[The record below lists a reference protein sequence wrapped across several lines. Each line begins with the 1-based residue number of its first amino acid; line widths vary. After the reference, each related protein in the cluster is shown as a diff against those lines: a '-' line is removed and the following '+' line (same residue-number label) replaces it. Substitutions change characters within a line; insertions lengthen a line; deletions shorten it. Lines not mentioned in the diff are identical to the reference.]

1 MLSKKLIKHRR
12 LMTYALLAFITTT
25 TLTVGITPS
34 ATASQFEWETTQT
47 EQKWGGF
54 TPPKINKFT
63 DLPTVSLNNNFK
75 PEQIAPTEDR
85 KFKTCL
91 SDLSC
96 TPPEFFSNTWNK
108 SQKILF
114 NIFNPNPDV
123 NLNPEVKFLQKP
135 ITNPANTG
143 QVKFSIKLPNQH
155 PNDNPGNPYNMFR
168 CVVYVSQLPSTL
180 DTSCTGLQWQE
191 GQTQLPV
198 YDYFY
203 NWKNIG
209 FGTVGILIKSCFDLC
224 IVADSATI
232 DNQGQLPPQYAP
244 EQQPGYTTE
253 GEPARQLEIKLTCK
267 ASNGTISQVT
277 KYSDTYLHS
286 QGKTAHADLSC
297 PSNTRIIKS
306 EIYEKKYVNGQWVVS
321 GSSNVNNKPGLISE
335 AEYPANTSSQTNPD
349 VNCVTGQDVCKLDI
363 VVPSNNGAV
372 SCFNNISICQDFVA
386 EVKTKINNGTYD
398 QSTSK
403 YTCIYNNSIRNM
415 SECKPIFSVVEANQF
430 NISNNT
436 PPNTKSIEDVKECA
450 PAGLQILNPYSF
462 SVSLGCVL
470 ETLFVPTQGIDYT
483 ESIINKFYENV
494 GLAET
499 AEFVEG
505 LRDPVI
511 SAINANSGYCGGL
524 DVRIPLALTTEW
536 GATPDK
542 YVTVF
547 LFSHCEGI
555 LKNIS
560 DIWMPIVSGAVYMTG
575 ILLCLNMFLGAFGIK
590 LFFKGGTGV
599 DVTP

>member
-1 MLSKKLIKHRR
+1 MLSKKFIKHRR
-12 LMTYALLAFITTT
+12 LMTYALLAFITIT
-25 TLTVGITPS
+25 TLSVGITPPAS
-34 ATASQFEWETTQT
+34 ASQFEWQTTET

-63 DLPTVSLNNNFK
+63 DLPTVSLNTNFK
-75 PEQIAPTEDR
+75 PEQTAPTEDR

-91 SDLSC
+91 TDLSC

-108 SQKILF
+108 GQKILF

-180 DTSCTGLQWQE
+180 DTSCTGLQWIE

-244 EQQPGYTTE
+244 EQQPGYGTE

-321 GSSNVNNKPGLISE
+321 GSSNVNNKPGLIAE

-363 VVPSNNGAV
+363 LVPSNNGAV

-386 EVKTKINNGTYD
+386 EVKTKINNGTYN

-403 YTCIYNNSIRNM
+403 YTCIYNNTVRDM
-415 SECKPIFSVVEANQF
+415 SECKPIFSVVEANQY
-430 NISNNT
+430 NIGNNT
-436 PPNTKSIEDVKECA
+436 PANTKSIEDIKECA
-450 PAGLQILNPYSF
+450 PAGLQVLNPYAF
-462 SVSLGCVL
+462 AVSLGCTLEVL
-470 ETLFVPTQGIDYT
+470 FIPTTNRFTDIVQQAYLTNTPLPQILSLIST
-483 ESIINKFYENV
+483 FTTPITSAKSILNN
-494 GLAET
+494 
-499 AEFVEG
+499 
-505 LRDPVI
+505 
-511 SAINANSGYCGGL
+511 NYCQGL
-524 DVRIPLALTTEW
+524 DIVLPLEITEW
-536 GATPDK
+536 GATPNK
-542 YVTVF
+542 STTIF
-547 LFSHCEGI
+547 LFGACDGVAKKLSDLWLPLANSVVYLSGLVIGI
-555 LKNIS
+555 NLYLRAWGLS
-560 DIWMPIVSGAVYMTG
+560 
-575 ILLCLNMFLGAFGIK
+575 
-590 LFFKGGTGV
+590 LFFKGGTGIK
-599 DVTP
+599 VTP